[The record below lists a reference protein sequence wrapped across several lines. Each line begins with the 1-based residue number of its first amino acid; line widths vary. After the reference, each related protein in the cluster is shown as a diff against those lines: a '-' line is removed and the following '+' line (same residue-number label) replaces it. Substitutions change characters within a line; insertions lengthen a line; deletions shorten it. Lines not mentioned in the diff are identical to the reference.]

1 MEFLDNCLSFPVNV
15 FSGMMIIA
23 AIYWLIASFGLLDV
37 DSLDL
42 DMDVGGGGDLGDM
55 GPDMGDVGGDG
66 PDVDV
71 GEVGPGLSGVSGM
84 GALTSLLFHLGL
96 YGVPMTLILSII
108 TLIGWVVSFCAF
120 DLTLGRFLEPGPL
133 RYALGVPLFAGA
145 FIVGA
150 LLTSVI
156 IRPLRPFF
164 KKEPSVTAASI
175 CGRVVV
181 IRSTQVT
188 DSYGEAVYEDG
199 GTSMLLDVRPAHDG
213 LAFKRGDKAVLLDYD
228 AARRLYTIISEDE
241 FRGR

>member
-1 MEFLDNCLSFPVNV
+1 MEFLDNCLSFPVNI

-42 DMDVGGGGDLGDM
+42 DMDVGGDL
-55 GPDMGDVGGDG
+55 GGDG
-66 PDVDV
+66 PDVGLGDA
-71 GEVGPGLSGVSGM
+71 GPAVAGVSGLE
-84 GALTSLLFHLGL
+84 ALTSLLFHLGL
-96 YGVPMTLILSII
+96 YGVPMTLILSLI
-108 TLIGWVVSFCAF
+108 TLTGWVITFCVF
-120 DLTLGRFLEPGPL
+120 DLTLGRFLAPGPL
-133 RYALGVPLFAGA
+133 RYILGVPLFAGA
-145 FIVGA
+145 FIAGA

-175 CGRVVV
+175 CGRVVLV
-181 IRSTQVT
+181 RSTRVT
-188 DSYGEAVYEDG
+188 DSYGEAVYEGG
-199 GTSMLLDVRPAHDG
+199 GTNMLLDVRPAREG
-213 LAFKRGDKAVLLDYD
+213 AVFKRGDKAVLLDYD

>member
-1 MEFLDNCLSFPVNV
+1 MEFLDNCLSFPVNI

-42 DMDVGGGGDLGDM
+42 DMDVGGGVDL
-55 GPDMGDVGGDG
+55 GDVGGDG
-66 PDVDV
+66 PDVEV
-71 GEVGPGLSGVSGM
+71 GDVGPGVSGVSGM

-96 YGVPMTLILSII
+96 YGVPMTLILSFI
-108 TLIGWVVSFCAF
+108 TLIGWVISYCAF
-120 DLTLGRFLEPGPL
+120 DLTLGHLLSPGML
-133 RYALGVPLFAGA
+133 RYLLGVPLFAAA
-145 FIVGA
+145 FVIGA

-156 IRPLRPFF
+156 IKPLRPFF
-164 KKEPSVTAASI
+164 KKEPQVTSASI

-188 DSYGEAVYEDG
+188 DTYGEAVYEDCG
-199 GTSMLLDVRPAHDG
+199 ASMLLDVRPARAG
-213 LAFKRGDKAVLLDYD
+213 VTFQRGDKAVLLDYD
-228 AARRLYTIISEDE
+228 AARRLYTIISEDD